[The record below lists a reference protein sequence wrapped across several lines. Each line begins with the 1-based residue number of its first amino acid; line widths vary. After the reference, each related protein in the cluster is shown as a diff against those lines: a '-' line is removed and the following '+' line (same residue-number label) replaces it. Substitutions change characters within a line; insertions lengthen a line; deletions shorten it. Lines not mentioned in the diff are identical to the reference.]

1 MNMVRSIFS
10 RQRFAMAFVALL
22 VAVDQLVKWLVE
34 RSLPYNEKVG
44 ILPSLA
50 LYRTHND
57 GIAFSMLSGFGDN
70 ILIVVTLAIIAFV
83 TWLWARSTPS
93 RWISQFGFVLII
105 SGAIGN
111 LIDRAMDGYVIDYIL
126 FYVQS
131 WSFAVFNLADAFI
144 TIGAAAIIIDELFG
158 RWIYDAEAA
167 GNG

>member
-1 MNMVRSIFS
+1 
-10 RQRFAMAFVALL
+10 
-22 VAVDQLVKWLVE
+22 
-34 RSLPYNEKVG
+34 
-44 ILPSLA
+44 
-50 LYRTHND
+50 
-57 GIAFSMLSGFGDN
+57 MLSGFGDN